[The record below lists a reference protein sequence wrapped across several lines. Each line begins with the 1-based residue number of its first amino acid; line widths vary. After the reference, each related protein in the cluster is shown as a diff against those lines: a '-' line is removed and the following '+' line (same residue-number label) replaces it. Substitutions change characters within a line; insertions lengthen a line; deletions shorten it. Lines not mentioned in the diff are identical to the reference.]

1 MTSAKPP
8 ATSTTAAFHIQA
20 VIAFG
25 VAIAAMVIGLWQMP
39 GDPWVR
45 AFLALGTLFL
55 VSSSFTLAKC
65 VRDRQDAN
73 SALGPVDQ
81 ARLEKLL
88 AERDPFRSA

>member
-1 MTSAKPP
+1 MTSKPP
-8 ATSTTAAFHIQA
+8 SSSSTAAFYLQS

-25 VAIAAMVIGLWQMP
+25 ISLTAMVVALWQMSA
-39 GDPWVR
+39 DPWIR
-45 AFLALGTLFL
+45 AFLGLGTVFL

-73 SALGPVDQ
+73 SVIGRVDQ

-88 AERDPFRSA
+88 AEHDPFTKP

>member
-1 MTSAKPP
+1 MTSKPP
-8 ATSTTAAFHIQA
+8 PSSSTAAFHIQA

-25 VAIAAMVIGLWQMP
+25 ISLSAMVVALWQMS

-73 SALGPVDQ
+73 SVVGRVDQ

-88 AERDPFRSA
+88 AEHDPFTKP